1 MVSAMNLHPLTPEQ
15 KNEYTRI
22 AYYYYEAGR
31 TQDQI
36 AQRLGISRQR
46 VNRILAECIERGIVR
61 ITVDRSP
68 EDYFA
73 SESAL
78 EEKYRLK
85 AVRLAHSLGAD
96 QLYGDLGVVAGQYLK
111 SIVKRGDIIGCVPGR
126 GVAGLVDNMPQ
137 MERTGLTVTQ
147 LMGSESRREYN
158 LEVDSILHRFARKLS
173 ALPQPLYA
181 PVLVSNAEL
190 RESIVREP
198 YYQEAYAV
206 MKRCTVAVVGIG
218 TATTYEQ
225 YITGPNR
232 QPGTAAAG
240 AAAPVGEICTH
251 CFDADG
257 QPVEFPFS
265 NRILAISR
273 EDYKNIPTRIG
284 IAGGPEKLA
293 AIRAA
298 LRGGYV
304 NVLIT
309 DLDTAAA
316 LLDET

>member
-68 EDYFA
+68 EEYFA

-137 MERTGLTVTQ
+137 MERTGLR
-147 LMGSESRREYN
+147 ESSPPCRSRCMRPCWSAMPSCAN
-158 LEVDSILHRFARKLS
+158 PLS
-173 ALPQPLYA
+173 ASPIIRRPTPL
-181 PVLVSNAEL
+181 
-190 RESIVREP
+190 
-198 YYQEAYAV
+198 
-206 MKRCTVAVVGIG
+206 
-218 TATTYEQ
+218 
-225 YITGPNR
+225 
-232 QPGTAAAG
+232 
-240 AAAPVGEICTH
+240 
-251 CFDADG
+251 
-257 QPVEFPFS
+257 
-265 NRILAISR
+265 
-273 EDYKNIPTRIG
+273 
-284 IAGGPEKLA
+284 
-293 AIRAA
+293 
-298 LRGGYV
+298 
-304 NVLIT
+304 
-309 DLDTAAA
+309 
-316 LLDET
+316 